1 MTRFAALGMRA
12 RVLFLILL
20 VFLPVFGLRV
30 FSAVDDRRAAIRGA
44 EGDAYDTARI
54 VAQDQQ
60 GLLEQSRQQ
69 LFTFAQ
75 LVALSSGK
83 PIESRT
89 CRPAL
94 VVFMKRLPNYVDLGI
109 VAPNGKVLCAAATK
123 TGVDFARTPFVRR
136 ALQSRR
142 FAIGDYE
149 LRRAV
154 GKPTISLAYPV
165 VVRGRVSSIMFATLD
180 LAALNRRAAE
190 TPLARGWILNIID
203 DRGTI
208 LVRDPN
214 PSRWIGRTVRET
226 PLMRAVLRE
235 GKGSVKAQGVDG
247 VTRFYGFTGLFG
259 LESGSDLHV
268 AVGIP
273 KDVALAASTHKAKRD
288 FAVLALVALGT
299 LLIAWLSSRLFF
311 LRPLDALARTAE
323 RLRAGDLGA
332 RTGLQ
337 GGAGELGELAR
348 TVDEMAES
356 LELRDRELRDSESFK
371 GSILEA
377 ALDSVIAMDA
387 DGRII
392 EFNPAA
398 EATFGHAREEVLGRQ
413 LTDVIIPPALREA
426 HRKGLAHFLATGE
439 GPILGKRIEM
449 SALRADGSEFPA
461 ELAITSVAGPG
472 APIFTGYLRDVS
484 ERKQAEQALRDSEK
498 QYRVLFDRN
507 PQPMWIYDLE
517 TLSFLAVNEAA
528 IQHYGF
534 SREEFLGMTIRDIRP
549 AGDVPELLDSIAE
562 EAAGLEASGVWSHR
576 KKDGT
581 SIDVEIVSHAL
592 SFAGRRAKLVLAN
605 DVTKRLRAEEEIK
618 ALNADLERRVADR
631 TVELEAARDELESQN
646 SELELQTAELEDHQT
661 ELASANDELE
671 AQRAELEVLLDE
683 LAHEKGRME
692 LLYAFGEMLARETE
706 SGGLAVNVMRELGD
720 LAAAE
725 VGVLY
730 VAVPEDDY
738 ELALATTRGIDQAGL
753 PERITPGKGLAGR
766 AVAELRRVVVARGDS
781 ELRVE
786 SLGHEVEVGH
796 EVHLPLSLGGRT
808 LGVVSL
814 GRLGDRP
821 FSNEELETLDHL
833 AGQAAVAISNK
844 LAFREALRHGEITQ
858 AVLEATQDGIALAN
872 EEGETVVMNA
882 ALRRMMSDLLELP
895 PGGTVQES
903 MKIMAERVTE
913 PERYRRVAAE
923 IARDPEY
930 QGVDEFELLSGRS
943 YTRFT
948 AKVRGA
954 DGQPIGRIFVVRETT
969 ADREVER
976 LKSELVATV
985 SHELRTPLS
994 SIMGFAELLAERDY
1008 EEETRKKFLS
1018 TIHGEAARLT
1028 ALVNEFLDLQR
1039 IEDGSFTLALEAF
1052 DLDAL
1057 LRDEV
1062 DLHSA
1067 RSEAHTV
1074 EIELPDQAVPVLGER
1089 DRIKQVVG
1097 NLLSNAIKYSPHG
1110 GVVQVRLEPSGTAV
1124 RVSVTDEGVG
1134 IPAAQQ
1140 GGVFSKFFR
1149 ADSSDTREIGG
1160 TGLGLA
1166 LCKDIV
1172 EAHAG
1177 QIGFT
1182 SMEGKGSTFWFELPS
1197 PSSSNGRHDERPV
1210 ILVVEDDPQAA
1221 SLLAQYLLEAD
1232 YAVVTTVTGEE
1243 ALAHVANHRP
1253 DAVCLDITLAG
1264 ELTGWDV
1271 LSRLKEDPA
1280 ASAIPVVICTAG
1292 NGRADAAA
1300 LGAADFLAKPFAA
1313 GELHAALQR
1322 VLPAGSGSVL
1332 VVDDEESVR
1341 ALVVETL
1348 AGTGYELRQ
1357 AADGE
1362 EALERIAARRPDAI
1376 VLDLM
1381 MPKLDGFAVLER
1393 LQGDPETRRIPVVV
1407 LTARALVG
1415 AERSLLQRR
1424 AVSLLEKNDYSGA
1437 ELRSLV
1443 QRALGEQS
1451 VRAPK

>member
-1 MTRFAALGMRA
+1 VTRFVPVGMRA

-20 VFLPVFGLRV
+20 VLVPVFALRL
-30 FSAVDDRRAAIRGA
+30 FSAIDDRRAAIRHA
-44 EGDAYDTARI
+44 EGDAYDAARI

-60 GLLEQSRQQ
+60 GLFEQSRQQ

-75 LVALSSGK
+75 LVALSSGR
-83 PIESRT
+83 PIDPRT

-94 VVFMKRLPNYVDLGI
+94 VSFMKRLPNYVDLGI
-109 VAPNGKVLCAAATK
+109 VSPKGEVLCAATTK
-123 TGVDFARTPFVRR
+123 TGADFAREPFVRQ
-136 ALQSRR
+136 ALQSRQ
-142 FAIGDYE
+142 FAIGEYE
-149 LRRAV
+149 LRPSV

-165 VVRGRVSSIMFATLD
+165 VTKGRVASIMYATLD
-180 LAALNRRAAE
+180 LAALNRRATE
-190 TPLARGWILNIID
+190 TSLARGWVLTIID
-203 DRGTI
+203 GRGTA
-208 LVRDPN
+208 LVRQPDS
-214 PSRWIGRTVRET
+214 SRWIGRTVREA
-226 PLMRAVLRE
+226 PLTRAMLRE
-235 GKGSVKAQGVDG
+235 GKGGIEARGVDG
-247 VTRFYGFTGLFG
+247 VTRFYGFTRLFG
-259 LESGSDLHV
+259 LENGNDLHV
-268 AVGIP
+268 TVGIP
-273 KDVALAASTHKAKRD
+273 KDLALAASTHKAKRD
-288 FAVLALVALGT
+288 FAVLALVGLAT
-299 LLIAWLSSRLFF
+299 LLTAWLSSRFF
-311 LRPLDALARTAE
+311 LLRPLDALTRTAE

-337 GGAGELGELAR
+337 RRGELGDLAR

-356 LELRDRELRDSESFK
+356 LE
-371 GSILEA
+371 
-377 ALDSVIAMDA
+377 
-387 DGRII
+387 
-392 EFNPAA
+392 
-398 EATFGHAREEVLGRQ
+398 
-413 LTDVIIPPALREA
+413 
-426 HRKGLAHFLATGE
+426 
-439 GPILGKRIEM
+439 
-449 SALRADGSEFPA
+449 
-461 ELAITSVAGPG
+461 
-472 APIFTGYLRDVS
+472 
-484 ERKQAEQALRDSEK
+484 
-498 QYRVLFDRN
+498 
-507 PQPMWIYDLE
+507 
-517 TLSFLAVNEAA
+517 
-528 IQHYGF
+528 
-534 SREEFLGMTIRDIRP
+534 SREQ
-549 AGDVPELLDSIAE
+549 
-562 EAAGLEASGVWSHR
+562 
-576 KKDGT
+576 
-581 SIDVEIVSHAL
+581 EIN
-592 SFAGRRAKLVLAN
+592 R
-605 DVTKRLRAEEEIK
+605 
-618 ALNADLERRVADR
+618 LNADLERRVADR

-661 ELASANDELE
+661 ELASANDELG
-671 AQRAELEVLLDE
+671 AHRAELEVLLDE

-730 VAVPEDDY
+730 IAVPEDGY
-738 ELALATTRGIDQAGL
+738 ELVLATTRGIDQAGL

-786 SLGHEVEVGH
+786 SLGKEVEVGH
-796 EVHLPLSLGGRT
+796 EVHLPLSSGGRT
-808 LGVVSL
+808 LGVVTL

-821 FSNEELETLDHL
+821 FSDEELETLDHL
-833 AGQAAVAISNK
+833 ARQAAVAISNK
-844 LAFREALRHGEITQ
+844 LAFREALRHGEITR

-872 EEGETVVMNA
+872 EAGETVLMNA
-882 ALRRMMSDLLELP
+882 TLKRMLSDLLELP
-895 PGGTVQES
+895 PEGTVREY
-903 MKIMAERVTE
+903 MAIMAERVTE

-923 IARDPEY
+923 IAHDPEY
-930 QGVDEFELLSGRS
+930 EGVDEFELLSGRS
-943 YTRFT
+943 FTRYTSP
-948 AKVRGA
+948 VRGE
-954 DGQPIGRIFVVRETT
+954 DGQRIGRIFVARETT
-969 ADREVER
+969 ADRAVEN

-1008 EEETRKKFLS
+1008 DEETRKKFLS

-1028 ALVNEFLDLQR
+1028 TLVNEFLDLQR

-1052 DLDAL
+1052 DLDTL

-1062 DLHSA
+1062 ELHSA
-1067 RSEAHTV
+1067 HSEAHTL
-1074 EIELPDQAVPVLGER
+1074 EIELPDRVVPVLGER
-1089 DRIKQVVG
+1089 DRIKQVLG

-1110 GVVQVRLEPSGTAV
+1110 GVVQVRLEPNGTAV

-1134 IPAAQQ
+1134 IPDAQQ

-1197 PSSSNGRHDERPV
+1197 PSSSNGRRDERPV
-1210 ILVVEDDPQAA
+1210 VLVVEDDPQAA
-1221 SLLAQYLLEAD
+1221 SLLAHYLLVAD

-1243 ALAHVANHRP
+1243 ALAHVAKHRP
-1253 DAVCLDITLAG
+1253 DAICLDMTLAG
-1264 ELTGWDV
+1264 ELSGWDV

-1280 ASAIPVVICTAG
+1280 TSNIPVVICTAG
-1292 NGRADAAA
+1292 NGRADASA

-1322 VLPAGSGSVL
+1322 VLPAGKGSVL

-1341 ALVVETL
+1341 ALVIETL
-1348 AGTGYELRQ
+1348 AGTGYELRE

-1393 LQGDPETRRIPVVV
+1393 LQGDPELRRIPVIV
-1407 LTARALVG
+1407 LTARALVA

-1424 AVSLLEKNDYSGA
+1424 AVNLLEKNDYSGE

-1443 QRALGEQS
+1443 QRAIG
-1451 VRAPK
+1451 